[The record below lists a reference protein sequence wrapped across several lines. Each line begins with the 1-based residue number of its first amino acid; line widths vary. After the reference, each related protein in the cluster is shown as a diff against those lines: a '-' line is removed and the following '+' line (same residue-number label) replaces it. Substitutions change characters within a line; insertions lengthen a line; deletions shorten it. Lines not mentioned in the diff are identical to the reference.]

1 MIGLLWFVL
10 AILVSPFRSKARLE
24 AEIAMLRQTA
34 PSLRS
39 LACGSTERPPA
50 LAGRSVAPVSH
61 VLRDSGLSDL
71 EAKLQKLAMNARRA
85 PERVIQAHLA
95 DQYPQLRVDP
105 RAPALFLDF
114 HRQ

>member
-1 MIGLLWFVL
+1 
-10 AILVSPFRSKARLE
+10 
-24 AEIAMLRQTA
+24 
-34 PSLRS
+34 
-39 LACGSTERPPA
+39 
-50 LAGRSVAPVSH
+50 
-61 VLRDSGLSDL
+61 LSDL
-71 EAKLQKLAMNARRA
+71 EAKLQKLAMDARRA